1 MGFSCRRY
9 LIVQDDTLCRLAE
22 VKFDRML
29 RDPASYP
36 LLVFAGQRVRMA
48 SAVVELVGRVPTRV
62 IRNTFAILVFDGE
75 GCIDT
80 GKFGKHQL
88 AFTESALA
96 PVSAVS
102 DRHATVVDATTRFV
116 AQGGSWTPS
125 STLARTINAAALGQ
139 LQCRRL

>member
-1 MGFSCRRY
+1 
-9 LIVQDDTLCRLAE
+9 
-22 VKFDRML
+22 
-29 RDPASYP
+29 
-36 LLVFAGQRVRMA
+36 MA
-48 SAVVELVGRVPTRV
+48 SAVVEFVGRVPTRV
-62 IRNTFAILVFDGE
+62 VRNTFAILVFDGE

>member
-9 LIVQDDTLCRLAE
+9 LIAQDDTLCRLANI
-22 VKFDRML
+22 KFDRML

-62 IRNTFAILVFDGE
+62 IRNTFAILIFDGE

>member
-9 LIVQDDTLCRLAE
+9 LITQDDTLCRLAN

-29 RDPASYP
+29 RDPASHP
-36 LLVFAGQRVRMA
+36 LSVIAGQRVRMA

-62 IRNTFAILVFDGE
+62 VRNTFAILVFDGE

-80 GKFGKHQL
+80 GKFGMHQL
-88 AFTESALA
+88 ALKESALA
-96 PVSAVS
+96 PVFAVS

-116 AQGGSWTPS
+116 AHGGSWTPS
-125 STLARTINAAALGQ
+125 RTLAGTIDAAALGQ